1 MIVPA
6 RPLDDDELLR
16 LSAENPGWLIEREPD
31 GSLNVSPTSYR
42 NSIRAAEA
50 VRQLFAW
57 GADRGYAASAD
68 GGITLPDKAVRAPD
82 ASWISFER
90 WYALDEKHREKFP
103 QVLPE
108 VVIEIVSAYDSYAAQ
123 RRKTQRYVEQGAVY
137 GVVIDPRTRQVE
149 EFGERPEGLIL
160 DFDRIIDAGGK
171 APGAAPPE
179 R

>member
-16 LSAENPGWLIEREPD
+16 LSAENPGWHIEREPD
-31 GSLNVSPTSYR
+31 GSLSVSPTSYR

-57 GADRGYAASAD
+57 GSERGYAASAD

-90 WYALDEKHREKFP
+90 WHALDEDKREKFP
-103 QVLPE
+103 HVLPD
-108 VVIEIVSAYDSYAAQ
+108 VVIEIVSYYDSYAAQ
-123 RRKTQRYVEQGAVY
+123 RRKTQRYVDQGSLY

-149 EFGERPEGLIL
+149 EFGGRPEGLVL
-160 DFDRIIDAGGK
+160 DFDRIIDAGQR
-171 APGAAPPE
+171 APDATP
-179 R
+179 

>member
-16 LSAENPGWLIEREPD
+16 FSADNPGWHIEREPD

-42 NSIRAAEA
+42 NVIRAAEA

-57 GADRGYAASAD
+57 GANYGYAAASD
-68 GGITLPDKAVRAPD
+68 GGVTLPDKAVRAPD

-90 WYALDEKHREKFP
+90 WHALSEAQREKFP
-103 QVLPE
+103 KVIPD
-108 VVIEIVSAYDSYAAQ
+108 VVIEIVSYYDSYAAQ
-123 RRKTQRYVEQGAVY
+123 RRKTERYVQQGAVY
-137 GVVIDPRTRQVE
+137 GVVIDPERKKVE
-149 EFGERPEGLIL
+149 EFGTRPEGLAL
-160 DFDRIIDAGGK
+160 DFDRIIAAGE
-171 APGAAPPE
+171 AS